1 MLLPRHEKG
10 RRGLSR
16 LERPR
21 AEHRAGRRRPGR
33 PRTFRRTEP
42 RRHWCGPGVLVGM
55 GPVPVLV
62 LPTFALL
69 RLSAARHRAGTARVH
84 PAVCAARPT
93 VRAGCTGA
101 RVILV
106 LLSER
111 PNVLPDGSDVP
122 RAVGEG
128 SAAAMRRALGIPVAL
143 AVLLWTGV
151 AWSADALSERAA
163 AIERASME
171 PDGTRVVVGHIS
183 RKLAI
188 SVETLRAQRAQTEF
202 GWGDLLIAH
211 RLAKVTG
218 RTFEQIAAES
228 RSGKTWEEIARVHD
242 VDSAKLVADLQQSLD
257 AIEKRSEDR
266 PPNRETLFGPGKKNS
281 NVGRQHY

>member
-1 MLLPRHEKG
+1 
-10 RRGLSR
+10 
-16 LERPR
+16 
-21 AEHRAGRRRPGR
+21 
-33 PRTFRRTEP
+33 
-42 RRHWCGPGVLVGM
+42 
-55 GPVPVLV
+55 
-62 LPTFALL
+62 
-69 RLSAARHRAGTARVH
+69 
-84 PAVCAARPT
+84 
-93 VRAGCTGA
+93 
-101 RVILV
+101 
-106 LLSER
+106 
-111 PNVLPDGSDVP
+111 
-122 RAVGEG
+122 
-128 SAAAMRRALGIPVAL
+128 MRRALGIPVAL